1 MKTNYFLILL
11 FLTVLFPGISYG
23 QEYSLN
29 DLYKLALEQSETIK
43 IAEEDLTISE
53 YERDRA
59 FSTLVPTFS
68 AFGQHTRYTED
79 QYRGALLLQP
89 EYTDEWGLRLDQ
101 SFSLS
106 GKEFTALK
114 IAKDGIEKSSFDLEA
129 VKESFLL
136 SVASKYFIVL
146 RSKKDLDIAGQNVER
161 LTKHRDAAK
170 TRLEVGEAT
179 KTVLLRAEA
188 ELAGAM
194 SDLIKAENSLII
206 SKIRLAKSVNISGDY
221 TVREPRPGIDSG
233 MPDQGLSGLD
243 SLTENCRP
251 STADCFAETALKE
264 RAEIKSA
271 KIRRDTAQKQV
282 KYEKGS
288 YWPDLSIEGVYARQ
302 ENEPASTS
310 DLSERIYGTVKLNFP
325 FFEGGLR
332 KAEVG
337 QARAKLRQAEHSLSD
352 LKRSIRVEVE
362 NSFLI
367 VKRESAVYKQIQAE
381 VEFSQD
387 NYESV
392 TKQFQHGLADSIDV
406 MDANTL
412 LVTAERELATAEYAY
427 QFSVLRLL
435 RTEGLLLKTVTGEQ
449 SALASTD

>member
-11 FLTVLFPGISYG
+11 FLYVVFPGISHG

-29 DLYKLALEQSETIK
+29 DLYKLALERSETIK
-43 IAEEDLTISE
+43 IAEEDLIISE
-53 YERDRA
+53 YEKERA
-59 FSTLVPTFS
+59 LSTLIPTLS
-68 AFGQHTRYTED
+68 AFGQHT
-79 QYRGALLLQP
+79 QYSEEKSQGAFLLQP

-106 GKEFTALK
+106 GREFTALK
-114 IAKDGIEKSSFDLEA
+114 IAKEGIEKSSFDLEA
-129 VKESFLL
+129 VKEDFLL
-136 SVASKYFIVL
+136 NVASQYFIVL

-161 LTKHRDAAK
+161 LTKHRDAAR

-194 SDLIKAENSLII
+194 SELIKAENLLRI

-221 TVREPRPGIDSG
+221 TIKEPRPGIDSG
-233 MPDQGLSGLD
+233 MPEQGLSGLD

-251 STADCFAETALKE
+251 STVDCLAGTALTE

-271 KIRRDTAQKQV
+271 KIKRDVANKQV
-282 KYEKGS
+282 RFEKGS
-288 YWPDLSIEGVYARQ
+288 YWPDLSIEGVYKRE
-302 ENEPASTS
+302 ENEPASTFA
-310 DLSERIYGTVKLNFP
+310 LSERMYGMVKLNFP

-332 KAEVG
+332 KAEVS
-337 QARAKLRQAEHSLSD
+337 QARARLRQAEHSLSD
-352 LKRSIRVEVE
+352 IERSIRVEVE

-367 VKRESAVYKQIQAE
+367 VKSESAVYKQIQAE
-381 VEFSQD
+381 VEFARD
-387 NYESV
+387 NFNSV
-392 TKQFQHGLADSIDV
+392 TKQFQHGLADSIDI

-412 LVTAERELATAEYAY
+412 LVTAERKLATAKYAY

-449 SALASTD
+449 SALAGTE